1 MAHEFN
7 TELVAQEE
15 WGWLLALDLFFG
27 GMGGG
32 LFLLFLSFNL
42 PPSLAVVSVI
52 FVALGAVV
60 LMIELGH
67 PLRAWR
73 ALCKPFSSWIS
84 RGVFCVTLFV
94 IFGMLYS
101 ARGFESIS
109 WLVPDSDTARR
120 TIGVIAAVSALL
132 VTLYPGFVLAASPS
146 IPFWNSPFLPLIFAC
161 HSLMVASGFLFLIAP
176 LGLDSAKLPGI
187 SSLAVVLIV
196 VNLVLGAMYL
206 ANSKGAGLASREAVR
221 RLNDGSLGWTFRLG
235 VILLGMVGPL
245 LIVLWMPSVLALAGL
260 LILVGG
266 LLFRYC
272 VLRAGVYVPFP
283 LT

>member
-7 TELVAQEE
+7 TELTAQEE

-42 PPSLAVVSVI
+42 PPNVAVISVL

-84 RGVFCVTLFV
+84 RGVFCVTLFI
-94 IFGMLYS
+94 IFAMLYS
-101 ARGFESIS
+101 APGFDAFA
-109 WLVPDSDTARR
+109 WLAPDSDSVRR

-132 VTLYPGFVLAASPS
+132 VMLYPGFILAASPS
-146 IPFWNSPFLPLIFAC
+146 IPFWNSPFLPVIFAC

-176 LGLDSAKLPGI
+176 LGLDGAKLPGI
-187 SSLAVVLIV
+187 SFLGVILIV
-196 VNLVLGAMYL
+196 VNLVMGAMYL
-206 ANSKGAGLASREAVR
+206 SNSKGSGLASKEAVR
-221 RLNDGSLGWTFRLG
+221 RLNAGSLGWTFKLG
-235 VILLGMVGPL
+235 VVLLGMIGPL
-245 LIVLWMPSVLALAGL
+245 LIILWVPSVLALAGL
-260 LILVGG
+260 LILIGG

>member
-15 WGWLLALDLFFG
+15 WGWLLALDLFLG

-42 PPSLAVVSVI
+42 PASFAVASVI
-52 FVALGAVV
+52 LVALGAVV

-73 ALCKPFSSWIS
+73 ALCRPFSSWIS

-101 ARGFESIS
+101 ASGFEAFS
-109 WLVPDSDTARR
+109 WLVPEGDTARR
-120 TIGVIAAVSALL
+120 TIGVIAALSALL

-146 IPFWNSPFLPLIFAC
+146 IPFWNSPFLPLIFTC
-161 HSLMVASGFLFLIAP
+161 HSLMVASGFLFLVAP

-187 SSLAVVLIV
+187 ISLAVILIV
-196 VNLVLGAMYL
+196 ANLVLGAMYL
-206 ANSKGAGLASREAVR
+206 ANSKGSNLASREAVR

-245 LIVLWMPSVLALAGL
+245 LIALWMPSVLALAGL

>member
-15 WGWLLALDLFFG
+15 WGWLLALDLFLG

-42 PPSLAVVSVI
+42 PASFAVVSVI

-73 ALCKPFSSWIS
+73 ALCRPFSSWIS

-94 IFGMLYS
+94 VFGLLYS
-101 ARGFESIS
+101 ARGFEAIA
-109 WLVPDSDTARR
+109 WLAPDSDTARR

-176 LGLDSAKLPGI
+176 LGLDDAKLPGI
-187 SSLAVVLIV
+187 SSLAVILIV

-206 ANSKGAGLASREAVR
+206 ANSKGSGLASREAVR
-221 RLNDGSLGWTFRLG
+221 RLNQGSLGWTFKVG
-235 VILLGMVGPL
+235 VILAGMVGPL

-260 LILVGG
+260 LIVVGG

-272 VLRAGVYVPFP
+272 VLKAGVYVPFP

>member
-42 PPSLAVVSVI
+42 PASVALI
-52 FVALGAVV
+52 SVLFVALGAVV

-73 ALCKPFSSWIS
+73 ALCRPFSSWIS
-84 RGVFCVTLFV
+84 RGVFCVTLF
-94 IFGMLYS
+94 ILFAILYS
-101 ARGFESIS
+101 APGFDALSG
-109 WLVPDSDTARR
+109 LAPDSESVRR
-120 TIGVIAAVSALL
+120 TIGVIAAISALL

-146 IPFWNSPFLPLIFAC
+146 IPFWNSPLLPLIFAC

-176 LGLDSAKLPGI
+176 LGLDGAKLPGI
-187 SSLAVVLIV
+187 SFLGVILIV
-196 VNLVLGAMYL
+196 VNLVMGAMYL
-206 ANSKGAGLASREAVR
+206 GSSKGSGLAAKEAVR
-221 RLNDGSLGWTFRLG
+221 RLNAGSLGWTFKLG
-235 VILLGMVGPL
+235 VVLLGMVGPL
-245 LIVLWMPSVLALAGL
+245 LIIVWMPSVLALAGL
-260 LILVGG
+260 FILIGG

-272 VLRAGVYVPFP
+272 VLKAGVYVPFP

>member
-32 LFLLFLSFNL
+32 LFLLVLNFNL
-42 PPSLAVVSVI
+42 PASVAVVSVL
-52 FVALGAVV
+52 FVALGALV

-94 IFGMLYS
+94 LFGILYS
-101 ARGFESIS
+101 APGFDALS
-109 WLVPDSDTARR
+109 WLAPDSDSVRR
-120 TIGVIAAVSALL
+120 TIGVIAAVSALM
-132 VTLYPGFVLAASPS
+132 VMLYPGFVLAASPS
-146 IPFWNSPFLPLIFAC
+146 IPFWNSSFLPLIFAF

-176 LGLDSAKLPGI
+176 WGLNSAKLPGI
-187 SSLAVVLIV
+187 SSWGVILIV
-196 VNLVLGAMYL
+196 ANLVMGAMYL
-206 ANSKGAGLASREAVR
+206 ANSKGSGLAGKEAVR
-221 RLNDGSLGWTFRLG
+221 RLNAGPLGWTFKLG
-235 VILLGMVGPL
+235 VVLLGMVAPL
-245 LIVLWMPSVLALAGL
+245 LIIVWMPSVLTLAGL
-260 LILVGG
+260 FILIGG

-272 VLRAGVYVPFP
+272 VLKAGVYVPFP

>member
-1 MAHEFN
+1 MVHEFN

-15 WGWLLALDLFFG
+15 WGWLLALDLFLG

-32 LFLLFLSFNL
+32 LFLLFLNFNL
-42 PPSLAVVSVI
+42 SPSLAVVSVI

-101 ARGFESIS
+101 AGGFGATA
-109 WLVPDSDTARR
+109 WLAPDSDTLRR
-120 TIGVIAAVSALL
+120 TIGVIAAISALM

-146 IPFWNSPFLPLIFAC
+146 IPFWNSPFLPLVFAC
-161 HSLMVASGFLFLIAP
+161 QSLMVASGFLFLIAP
-176 LGLDSAKLPGI
+176 LGLDGAKLPGI
-187 SSLAVVLIV
+187 SYLAVILIV

-206 ANSKGAGLASREAVR
+206 ANSKSSGLASKEAVK
-221 RLNDGSLGWTFRLG
+221 RLNEGSLGWTFKLG
-235 VILLGMVGPL
+235 VVLLGMVGPL

-260 LILVGG
+260 LILIGG

>member
-1 MAHEFN
+1 MTHEFN

-32 LFLLFLSFNL
+32 LFLFFLSFNL
-42 PPSLAVVSVI
+42 PASVAVISVL
-52 FVALGAVV
+52 FVVLGAVV

-84 RGVFCVTLFV
+84 RGVLCVTLFV
-94 IFGMLYS
+94 LFGVLYS
-101 ARGFESIS
+101 APGFDVLS
-109 WLVPDSDTARR
+109 WLAPESDSVRR
-120 TIGVIAAVSALL
+120 TIGIIAAVSALM
-132 VTLYPGFVLAASPS
+132 VMLYPGFVLAASPS
-146 IPFWNSPFLPLIFAC
+146 IPFWNSSFLPLIFAF

-176 LGLDSAKLPGI
+176 WGLDSAKLPGI
-187 SSLAVVLIV
+187 SFFGVILIV

-206 ANSKGAGLASREAVR
+206 ANAKSSGLAGKESVH
-221 RLNDGSLGWTFRLG
+221 RLNAGSLGQTFKLG
-235 VILLGMVGPL
+235 VVLLGMVAPL
-245 LIVLWMPSVLALAGL
+245 LIIVWMPSVLTLAGL
-260 LILVGG
+260 FILIGG

-272 VLRAGVYVPFP
+272 VLKAGVYVPFP

>member
-7 TELVAQEE
+7 TELTAQEE

-42 PPSLAVVSVI
+42 PPSVAVISVL

-94 IFGMLYS
+94 FFGMLYS
-101 ARGFESIS
+101 APGFDAFS
-109 WLVPDSDTARR
+109 WLAPDSDSVRR

-132 VTLYPGFVLAASPS
+132 VMLYPGFILAASPS
-146 IPFWNSPFLPLIFAC
+146 IPFWNSPFLPVIFAC

-176 LGLDSAKLPGI
+176 LGLDGAKLPGI
-187 SSLAVVLIV
+187 SFLGVILIV
-196 VNLVLGAMYL
+196 VNLVMGAMYL
-206 ANSKGAGLASREAVR
+206 SNSKGSGLAAKEAVR
-221 RLNDGSLGWTFRLG
+221 LLNEGSLGWTFKLG
-235 VILLGMVGPL
+235 VVLVGMVGPL
-245 LIVLWMPSVLALAGL
+245 VILLWMPSILALAGL
-260 LILVGG
+260 FILVGG

-272 VLRAGVYVPFP
+272 VLKAGVYVPFP

>member
-32 LFLLFLSFNL
+32 LFLLFLSFKL
-42 PPSLAVVSVI
+42 PPWVAVISVL
-52 FVALGAVV
+52 FVALGAIV

-94 IFGMLYS
+94 LFGMLYS
-101 ARGFESIS
+101 APGVDALS
-109 WLVPDSDTARR
+109 WLVPDSDSVRA
-120 TIGVIAAVSALL
+120 TIGVVAAVSALL
-132 VTLYPGFVLAASPS
+132 VMLYPGFVLAASPS

-161 HSLMVASGFLFLIAP
+161 HSLMVASGLLFLIAP
-176 LGLDSAKLPGI
+176 LGLDSGRLQGI
-187 SSLAVVLIV
+187 SSLGVILIV
-196 VNLVLGAMYL
+196 VNLILGAMHL
-206 ANSKGAGLASREAVR
+206 ASSKGSGLAAKEAVR
-221 RLNDGSLGWTFRLG
+221 RLNAGSLGWTFKLG
-235 VILLGMVGPL
+235 VVLLGMIGPL
-245 LIVLWMPSVLALAGL
+245 LIILWMPSVLALAGL
-260 LILVGG
+260 FILVGG

-272 VLRAGVYVPFP
+272 VLKAGVYVPFP

>member
-1 MAHEFN
+1 MTHEFN

-73 ALCKPFSSWIS
+73 ALCRPFSSWIS

-101 ARGFESIS
+101 ARGFEAIS
-109 WLVPDSDTARR
+109 WLAPDSDTARR

-187 SSLAVVLIV
+187 SFLAVILIV

-206 ANSKGAGLASREAVR
+206 ANSKGSGLASREAVK
-221 RLNDGSLGWTFRLG
+221 RLNEGSLGWTFRLG

-245 LIVLWMPSVLALAGL
+245 AIVLWMPSVLALAGL
-260 LILVGG
+260 LILIGG

>member
-1 MAHEFN
+1 MTHEFN

-42 PPSLAVVSVI
+42 PASVAVVSVL

-94 IFGMLYS
+94 LFGILYS
-101 ARGFESIS
+101 APGFDALS
-109 WLVPDSDTARR
+109 WLVPDSDSVRR

-132 VTLYPGFVLAASPS
+132 VMLYPGFVLAASPS
-146 IPFWNSPFLPLIFAC
+146 IPFWNSSFLPLIFAF

-176 LGLDSAKLPGI
+176 LGLASAKLPGI
-187 SSLAVVLIV
+187 SFLGVILIV
-196 VNLVLGAMYL
+196 ANLVMGAMYL
-206 ANSKGAGLASREAVR
+206 SNAKGSGLAGKEAVH
-221 RLNDGSLGWTFRLG
+221 RLNAGSLGRTFKLG
-235 VILLGMVGPL
+235 VVLLGMIAPL
-245 LIVLWMPSVLALAGL
+245 LIIVWVPSVLALAGL
-260 LILVGG
+260 FILIGG

-272 VLRAGVYVPFP
+272 VLKAGVYVPFP

>member
-15 WGWLLALDLFFG
+15 WGWLLALDLFLG

-32 LFLLFLSFNL
+32 LFLLFLNFSL

-60 LMIELGH
+60 LMVELGH

-94 IFGMLYS
+94 IFGMLYN
-101 ARGFESIS
+101 ARGFETTA
-109 WLVPDSDTARR
+109 WLAPDSDALRR
-120 TIGVIAAVSALL
+120 TIGVIAAISALM

-146 IPFWNSPFLPLIFAC
+146 IPFWNSPFLPLVFAC

-176 LGLDSAKLPGI
+176 IGLDGAKLPGV
-187 SSLAVVLIV
+187 SFLAVILIV

-206 ANSKGAGLASREAVR
+206 ANSKRSGLASKEAVK
-221 RLNDGSLGWTFRLG
+221 RLNEGSLGWTFKLG
-235 VILLGMVGPL
+235 AVLLGMVGPL
-245 LIVLWMPSVLALAGL
+245 LIVLWMPSALALAGL
-260 LILVGG
+260 LILIGG

>member
-1 MAHEFN
+1 MVHEFN

-42 PPSLAVVSVI
+42 PPSVAVISVL

-94 IFGMLYS
+94 FFGVLYS
-101 ARGFESIS
+101 APGFDALS
-109 WLVPDSDTARR
+109 WLAPDNDTLRR
-120 TIGVIAAVSALL
+120 TIGVIAAISALM
-132 VTLYPGFVLAASPS
+132 VMLYPGFVLAASPS

-161 HSLMVASGFLFLIAP
+161 HSLMVASGLLFLIAP
-176 LGLDSAKLPGI
+176 LGLDSGRLQGI
-187 SSLAVVLIV
+187 SSLGVILIV
-196 VNLVLGAMYL
+196 VNLILGAMHL
-206 ANSKGAGLASREAVR
+206 ANSKGSGLAAKEAVR
-221 RLNDGSLGWTFRLG
+221 RLNAGSLGWTFKLG
-235 VILLGMVGPL
+235 VVLLGMIGPL
-245 LIVLWMPSVLALAGL
+245 LIILWMPSVLALAGL
-260 LILVGG
+260 FILIGG

-272 VLRAGVYVPFP
+272 VLKAGVYVPFP

>member
-42 PPSLAVVSVI
+42 PASVALI
-52 FVALGAVV
+52 SVLFVALGAVV

-84 RGVFCVTLFV
+84 RGVFCVTFFVLFAV
-94 IFGMLYS
+94 LYS
-101 ARGFESIS
+101 APGFGALS
-109 WLVPDSDTARR
+109 WLAPDSESARR

-146 IPFWNSPFLPLIFAC
+146 IPFWNSPLLPLIFAC

-176 LGLDSAKLPGI
+176 LGLDGAKLPGI
-187 SSLAVVLIV
+187 SFLGVILIV
-196 VNLVLGAMYL
+196 VNLVMGAMYL
-206 ANSKGAGLASREAVR
+206 GNSKGSGLAAKEAVR
-221 RLNDGSLGWTFRLG
+221 RLNAGSLGWTFKLG
-235 VILLGMVGPL
+235 VVLLGMVGPL
-245 LIVLWMPSVLALAGL
+245 LIIVWMPSVLALAGL
-260 LILVGG
+260 FILIGG

-272 VLRAGVYVPFP
+272 VLKAGVYVPFP

>member
-1 MAHEFN
+1 MVHEFN

-42 PPSLAVVSVI
+42 PPSVAVISVL

-94 IFGMLYS
+94 FFGMLYS
-101 ARGFESIS
+101 APGFDALS
-109 WLVPDSDTARR
+109 WLAPDNDTLRR
-120 TIGVIAAVSALL
+120 TIGVIAAISALM
-132 VTLYPGFVLAASPS
+132 VMLYPGFVLAASPS
-146 IPFWNSPFLPLIFAC
+146 IPFWNSSFLPLIFAC
-161 HSLMVASGFLFLIAP
+161 HSLMVASGLLFLIAP
-176 LGLDSAKLPGI
+176 LGLDSGRLQGI
-187 SSLAVVLIV
+187 SSLGVILIV
-196 VNLVLGAMYL
+196 VNLILGAMHL
-206 ANSKGAGLASREAVR
+206 ANSKGSGLAAKEAVR
-221 RLNDGSLGWTFRLG
+221 RLNAGSLGWTFKLG
-235 VILLGMVGPL
+235 VVLLGMIGPL
-245 LIVLWMPSVLALAGL
+245 LIILWMPSVLALAGL
-260 LILVGG
+260 FILIGG

-272 VLRAGVYVPFP
+272 VLKAGVYVPFP